1 MARHRPSK
9 TAGLETPVKARL
21 LVRKSRFMQGHL
33 ISPILQRCLSCDQ
46 MLPRHDGAHL
56 LGAELNWHS
65 LNECFRRDHVLRC
78 IYIFYEVCRI
88 DMCVVCNLIGVNLKE
103 SKFRRIILFSDSVDC
118 QHAGLDTDRGLDL
131 FLDCRRVT
139 FQSLRID
146 LKLGNTDK
154 WHVNLLGNDA
164 AVQVR
169 SKERADAS
177 RQCSPVHYL
186 ASITAKASRCNFKAT
201 TAELSTTIALT
212 RKTTP
217 NPALLAIRPRT
228 GPETP
233 SAMSRQA
240 V

>member
-1 MARHRPSK
+1 MH
-9 TAGLETPVKARL
+9 
-21 LVRKSRFMQGHL
+21 GHL

-65 LNECFRRDHVLRC
+65 LNECFRHDHVLRC
-78 IYIFYEVCRI
+78 IRIFSEVCRS
-88 DMCVVCNLIGVNLKE
+88 DMCVVCDLIGIHLKKPE
-103 SKFRRIILFSDSVDC
+103 FRRIILFSDSVDC
-118 QHAGLDTDRGLDL
+118 QHAGLDTDGGLDL
-131 FLDCRRVT
+131 LFDRRCVA
-139 FQSLRID
+139 FQSGRID
-146 LKLGNTDK
+146 LELGNTDK

-164 AVQVR
+164 AVQAR

-177 RQCSPVHYL
+177 RQCSPAHHP
-186 ASITAKASRCNFKAT
+186 ASTPAKAFRCNFKAT
-201 TAELSTTIALT
+201 AAELSTTIALT